1 MKIFYSTLFS
11 FLFLLISCNSNQNN
25 NEFIETYQG
34 RYLYNSN
41 EVLEVYFVENE
52 LFMKWRGADNI
63 KPLKTSENEFF
74 VKEMNEKVK
83 FVTHK
88 NNGLKYISIVP
99 KTDTT
104 SVLKSFKK
112 LADTVKTPSEY
123 FNNKQYN
130 KALNAY
136 LLIKEQDSLDPNINE
151 NHLNRMGYRYLR
163 DDKYNLALE
172 IFKINV
178 ALYPYSSNVY
188 DSLGEAYLK
197 QGDSAK
203 AVINYKKSLSLDSG
217 NKRAKRIIKE
227 VETKSD

>member
-1 MKIFYSTLFS
+1 MKTFFLPLITLAI
-11 FLFLLISCNSNQNN
+11 LLISCNSNVNSAD
-25 NEFIETYQG
+25 FIEHYQG

-52 LFMKWRGADNI
+52 LYMKWRGANEI
-63 KPLKTSENEFF
+63 KPLKTSTNEFF
-74 VKEMNEKVK
+74 VKEMNEKIK
-83 FVTHK
+83 FVTNEK
-88 NNGLKYISIVP
+88 DGLKYISIIP

-104 SVLKSFKK
+104 TLIKNFKK
-112 LADTVKTPSEY
+112 LADSLKTPNEY
-123 FNNKQYN
+123 FNNKQYT

-136 LLIKEQDSLDPNINE
+136 VAIKTKDSLDPNIKE
-151 NHLNRMGYRYLR
+151 NHLNRIGYGYLR
-163 DDKYNLALE
+163 EDKYDLAVE

-203 AVINYKKSLSLDSG
+203 AVINYKKSLRLDSG
-217 NKRAKRIIKE
+217 NKRAKKYIE
-227 VETKSD
+227 SLTK